1 MLRILF
7 YIVIICAGFL
17 LSKFSFLPKGIYK
30 KIEKFQSFSLFFLL
44 AVMGY
49 KVGSDNEIISNF
61 HRIGLEALVVSVLTI
76 IFSVLFTYMVFRG
89 EK

>member
-7 YIVIICAGFL
+7 YIVIIFAGFL
-17 LSKFSFLPKGIYK
+17 LSKFSIIPKGIYK

-49 KVGSDNEIISNF
+49 KVGSDSGIISNF
-61 HRIGLEALVVSVLTI
+61 HRIGFEAFIVSALTI
-76 IFSVLFTYMVFRG
+76 VFSVLFTYIVFRG